1 MISANEVSARIRK
14 LPLFSELPAR
24 LAALMANPNT
34 GVEEFDKAIK
44 PDPGMTANL
53 LRLANSAYFGL
64 SRRIGTAREAI
75 SILGLRRVYDVAA
88 LTAVQRSLPD
98 RLPGYELTSKGY
110 WQHCVA
116 VAVLCEKLARAHGE
130 QPPALA
136 FTAGLMHDIGKLVLG
151 EFLSLHAAELLA
163 RMRSEG
169 VTLINAEREI
179 LGADHGEIGFELAR
193 AWHLPE
199 IVAAVIRWHHDPD
212 RAPDGPER
220 TCVDLVHVGDALA
233 HSMGFGADVG
243 ELHRPLIASALDR
256 LHLAKQA
263 LEKAVGAALTDVED
277 LTGLQVARGEKP

>member
-1 MISANEVSARIRK
+1 MISAAEVTARIKK
-14 LPLFSELPAR
+14 LPAFAELPAR
-24 LAALMANPNT
+24 LAALMANPNS
-34 GVEEFDKAIK
+34 GVDEFDKAIK
-44 PDPGMTANL
+44 PDPGTTANL

-75 SILGLRRVYDVAA
+75 SILGLKRVYDVAA
-88 LTAVQRSLPD
+88 LTAVQRALPD

-116 VAVLCEKLARAHGE
+116 VAVLSEGLARAHGG

-151 EFLSLHAAELLA
+151 EFLSLHAAEVLA
-163 RMRSEG
+163 RMRSQG
-169 VTLINAEREI
+169 VTLINAEREV
-179 LGADHGEIGFELAR
+179 LGVDHGEIGFELAR

-199 IVAAVIRWHHDPD
+199 VVAAVIRWHHDPE
-212 RAPDGPER
+212 RAPDGPDR
-220 TCVDLVHVGDALA
+220 ACVDLVHVGDALA

-243 ELHRPLIASALDR
+243 ELHRPLMPNALDR

-263 LEKAVGAALTDVED
+263 LERAAGGALADIED
-277 LTGLQVARGEKP
+277 LMGLHVARGEKS